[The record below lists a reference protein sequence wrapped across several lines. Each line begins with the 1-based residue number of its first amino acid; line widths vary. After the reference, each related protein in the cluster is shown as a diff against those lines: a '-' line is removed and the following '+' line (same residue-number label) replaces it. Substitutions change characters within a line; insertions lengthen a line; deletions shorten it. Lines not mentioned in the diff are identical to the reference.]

1 MRYACH
7 SLDEILI
14 HPSVLTKRLLYPVSV
29 GYLEQINEDSKKKD
43 WANPPLQ
50 SHDISIPKAV
60 IACLGSVGTKLAR
73 RLRLRDTSGCV

>member
-1 MRYACH
+1 MRLMRYACH

-43 WANPPLQ
+43 RENSPLQ
-50 SHDISIPKAV
+50 GPRHLDTESGNRLSWI
-60 IACLGSVGTKLAR
+60 R
-73 RLRLRDTSGCV
+73 RH